1 MQCCGD
7 DLAKVPLRLLAGGI
21 VLSMGLVVGTPMC
34 AAADVW
40 GGSVGVTSDYIL
52 RGVSRSNGRAALQV
66 DLHYLNASGFVAGL
80 FGSNTQIDPRE
91 PKDVELDA
99 FLGFAWTAGN
109 DWHGKVLASH
119 YLYPWN
125 RDGSGYDYDEL
136 DVDLAF
142 HFGEKSP
149 IWPWVARELLRV
161 RVWMVASAEYLAQRG
176 TPQSIAD
183 LAGHDLLAWEGPG
196 EDGRLWPL
204 QRGGTFA
211 VNPVVVTRHIHLIR
225 QFAIAGLGKTLDDIH
240 RGKTL
245 EAEFRGKARVDLPR
259 PLEGRRFVPDLP
271 EMGVAA
277 GIGVPP
283 VGEIHVA
290 ERG

>member
-142 HFGEKSP
+142 QEWLEVGLVYSPNAPRYLPYRGLFG
-149 IWPWVARELLRV
+149 VT
-161 RVWMVASAEYLAQRG
+161 SAAAEAN
-176 TPQSIAD
+176 
-183 LAGHDLLAWEGPG
+183 
-196 EDGRLWPL
+196 L
-204 QRGGTFA
+204 QR
-211 VNPVVVTRHIHLIR
+211 PV
-225 QFAIAGLGKTLDDIH
+225 LGKLS
-240 RGKTL
+240 
-245 EAEFRGKARVDLPR
+245 A
-259 PLEGRRFVPDLP
+259 
-271 EMGVAA
+271 AA
-277 GIGVPP
+277 GIGYSRFAGPEPAGFAYWSLGAVYDLAP
-283 VGEIHVA
+283 VSLALSYVSTTAGAKALFYNAAADGRWTGTVIW
-290 ERG
+290 RF